1 MSGRSTSDT
10 STFTTA
16 VNELAI
22 LAWASAPGARIG
34 RERQPGA
41 HETDGDLEHIVA
53 ARKVDEAGPDGLDAA
68 HDEVP
73 AVEQALAAVFVV
85 RHGEGCVGRRVVRR
99 GREVREER
107 RTRRTGA
114 DWVQSAPQA
123 RLAARKRRA
132 VTSARQPAPGLC
144 EPCANPPLR

>member
-22 LAWASAPGARIG
+22 LAWASAPGARSG
-34 RERQPGA
+34 GERQPGA
-41 HETDGDLEHIVA
+41 HETDSDLEHVVA

-85 RHGEGCVGRRVVRR
+85 RHCEGCVGSRVVKR
-99 GREVREER
+99 GREGREER

-114 DWVQSAPQA
+114 ESAPQ
-123 RLAARKRRA
+123 RG
-132 VTSARQPAPGLC
+132 APGQR
-144 EPCANPPLR
+144 ADGTG